1 MISYLDVEKQTYTK
15 NSVTKD
21 TPFLAENFLENGE
34 YVTLAG
40 IEQVG
45 SKVYAAA
52 IPMGLSQYGCM
63 QKNEDGSY
71 KWVLSG
77 NEDLI
82 KTESGGQGSGA
93 YEKDE
98 LQWTQYPNECHIAIF
113 GDQTLN
119 SHKVITTDKISYAA
133 GRNRSQYY
141 QMNWLADDGYVY
153 VFSPSYAKT
162 MSDSRQQTTLPAGV
176 VRIDTK
182 AEELM
187 PLITIILKRK
197 PMAPLSCGLG
207 IFQVIIS
214 CC

>member
-1 MISYLDVEKQTYTK
+1 M
-15 NSVTKD
+15 
-21 TPFLAENFLENGE
+21 
-34 YVTLAG
+34 
-40 IEQVG
+40 G

-119 SHKVITTDKISYAA
+119 SHKVITTDKSVMLPDVTVH
-133 GRNRSQYY
+133 S
-141 QMNWLADDGYVY
+141 
-153 VFSPSYAKT
+153 
-162 MSDSRQQTTLPAGV
+162 TT
-176 VRIDTK
+176 R
-182 AEELM
+182 
-187 PLITIILKRK
+187 
-197 PMAPLSCGLG
+197 
-207 IFQVIIS
+207 
-214 CC
+214 

>member
-40 IEQVG
+40 IEQDWAVRFMQQPF
-45 SKVYAAA
+45 
-52 IPMGLSQYGCM
+52 PMGLSQYGCM

-98 LQWTQYPNECHIAIF
+98 IAM
-113 GDQTLN
+113 DPV
-119 SHKVITTDKISYAA
+119 S
-133 GRNRSQYY
+133 
-141 QMNWLADDGYVY
+141 
-153 VFSPSYAKT
+153 
-162 MSDSRQQTTLPAGV
+162 
-176 VRIDTK
+176 
-182 AEELM
+182 
-187 PLITIILKRK
+187 
-197 PMAPLSCGLG
+197 
-207 IFQVIIS
+207 
-214 CC
+214 

>member
-1 MISYLDVEKQTYTK
+1 MMQMDILPNLFDFLSGCRETDLYKELG
-15 NSVTKD
+15 NKD

-119 SHKVITTDKISYAA
+119 SHKVITTDKSVMLPDVTVH
-133 GRNRSQYY
+133 S
-141 QMNWLADDGYVY
+141 
-153 VFSPSYAKT
+153 
-162 MSDSRQQTTLPAGV
+162 TT
-176 VRIDTK
+176 R
-182 AEELM
+182 
-187 PLITIILKRK
+187 
-197 PMAPLSCGLG
+197 
-207 IFQVIIS
+207 
-214 CC
+214 

>member
-1 MISYLDVEKQTYTK
+1 MQQPFPWGLASMVACRRTK
-15 NSVTKD
+15 TV
-21 TPFLAENFLENGE
+21 A
-34 YVTLAG
+34 
-40 IEQVG
+40 
-45 SKVYAAA
+45 
-52 IPMGLSQYGCM
+52 
-63 QKNEDGSY
+63 

-141 QMNWLADDGYVY
+141 QMNWLCRRRLCICI
-153 VFSPSYAKT
+153 FS
-162 MSDSRQQTTLPAGV
+162 
-176 VRIDTK
+176 
-182 AEELM
+182 EL
-187 PLITIILKRK
+187 
-197 PMAPLSCGLG
+197 C
-207 IFQVIIS
+207 QDHE
-214 CC
+214 

>member
-1 MISYLDVEKQTYTK
+1 MQQ
-15 NSVTKD
+15 
-21 TPFLAENFLENGE
+21 PFPWGLASM
-34 YVTLAG
+34 VACRRR
-40 IEQVG
+40 I
-45 SKVYAAA
+45 
-52 IPMGLSQYGCM
+52 
-63 QKNEDGSY
+63 EDGSY
-71 KWVLSG
+71 KSVLSG

-82 KTESGGQGSGA
+82 KKTESGGQGSGA

-133 GRNRSQYY
+133 GRMKSQYY

-176 VRIDTK
+176 VTHRYQS
-182 AEELM
+182 
-187 PLITIILKRK
+187 R
-197 PMAPLSCGLG
+197 G
-207 IFQVIIS
+207 I
-214 CC
+214 

>member
-1 MISYLDVEKQTYTK
+1 MMQMDILPNLFDFLSGCRETDLYKELGNKGY
-15 NSVTKD
+15 SI
-21 TPFLAENFLENGE
+21 LAENFLENGE

-119 SHKVITTDKISYAA
+119 SHKVITTDKSVMLPDVTVH
-133 GRNRSQYY
+133 S
-141 QMNWLADDGYVY
+141 
-153 VFSPSYAKT
+153 
-162 MSDSRQQTTLPAGV
+162 TT
-176 VRIDTK
+176 R
-182 AEELM
+182 
-187 PLITIILKRK
+187 
-197 PMAPLSCGLG
+197 
-207 IFQVIIS
+207 
-214 CC
+214 